1 MAGEPAPDM
10 DRPLRILLVEDNP
23 DDAEITRFAVERT
36 VSAEVTVI
44 SDGTAALRALEGDL
58 LHDGERPDVILL
70 DMRLPGADG
79 LEILRRVRRQPA
91 YRDTPV
97 IVLTTLGD
105 DEATILDCYES
116 GANSFL
122 AKPATS
128 QRFADAL
135 TVLANALPRADAS

>member
-1 MAGEPAPDM
+1 M

-23 DDAEITRFAVERT
+23 DDAEITRFAAERT
-36 VSAEVTVI
+36 VSAQVTWI
-44 SDGTAALRALEGDL
+44 SDGASALRALEGDL
-58 LHDGERPDVILL
+58 LHAGDRPDVILL

-79 LEILRRVRRQPA
+79 LEILRHVRQLSA
-91 YRDTPV
+91 YRETPV
-97 IVLTTLGD
+97 IVLTTVGD

-128 QRFADAL
+128 QRFAEAL
-135 TVLANALPRADAS
+135 KVLAGAVVRA